1 MVSIFGV
8 TGARE
13 RIHQLTLNTIHRI
26 KPQIGDRIPLAVGF
40 GISEPEH
47 VSTIIKNG
55 ADGAIV
61 GSALVKV
68 VERYGDDL
76 ENMTGALELNTT
88 KLKAGTFA
96 RASARA

>member
-8 TGARE
+8 TGASE
-13 RIHQLTLNTIHRI
+13 SINQLTLNTIHRI
-26 KPQIGDRIPLAVGF
+26 KLQIGDRIPLAVGF

-88 KLKAGTFA
+88 KLKAGTLSGA
-96 RASARA
+96 VI